1 MSSRIIQHSKSILS
15 FVESKVLAS
24 QRLPR
29 AVLFTATFTGVISV
43 VAWGLAIHPIAILAS
58 NQSSPVASVDQP
70 TYDFGEVYE
79 GEHLSHTFRVQNNG
93 SVPLELR
100 DPAARAENP
109 AHDRNARV
117 AVDFESGHDI
127 YRLASPATLSDL
139 TLAGRA
145 QAAMAFDPLPA
156 GRGRPAAPA

>member
-1 MSSRIIQHSKSILS
+1 MFSRITIHSKPPRFIQPTRSASSRL
-15 FVESKVLAS
+15 L
-24 QRLPR
+24 R
-29 AVLFTATFTGVISV
+29 AVLFTAAFTGVISV

-58 NQSSPVASVDQP
+58 TQSSPVASVDQP

-79 GEHLSHTFRVQNNG
+79 GEHISHTFRVQNTG

-100 DPAARAENP
+100 DPAAKAENP
-109 AHDRNARV
+109 ANDRNARV

-127 YRLASPATLSDL
+127 SRLASPATFSDL
-139 TLAGRA
+139 TSAGRT